1 MDDIKEDELLKFA
14 DVISINETHLSESDT
29 LTPHMMNLTE
39 YLQVF
44 RKDRNIFGGGV
55 ALLIHQSLSPEPI
68 IIKTGCEVVAV
79 KISLPSEMIIISAY
93 RPPSTPICVFTQE
106 MSEIITL
113 FEDMPICVMGDLNE
127 DILLTQEKHCCT
139 MFQSKG
145 FTQIVTKPT
154 QDSGTLIDHIYT
166 NTKLSVKTDV
176 SDCYYSDHDFVLCVT
191 YENVQGQKL
200 NKKTL
205 VLCQIHIIHQS
216 QPCLNVMVN

>member
-1 MDDIKEDELLKFA
+1 MDDIKEDEILKFA

-29 LTPHMMNLTE
+29 LTPNMMNLTE
-39 YLQVF
+39 DLQVF
-44 RKDRNIFGGGV
+44 QKDRNIFGGGV

-79 KISLPSEMIIISAY
+79 KISLPTEMIIISAY

-113 FEDMPICVMGDLNE
+113 FEDMPICVMGDFNE

-145 FTQIVTKPT
+145 FRQIVTKPT
-154 QDSGTLIDHIYT
+154 CDSGTLIDHIYT

-176 SDCYYSDHDFVLCVT
+176 SDCYYSDHDYVLCT
-191 YENVQGQKL
+191 ISKG
-200 NKKTL
+200 
-205 VLCQIHIIHQS
+205 IIS
-216 QPCLNVMVN
+216 N